1 MRYLYG
7 QSAGAMTRAARRGYR
22 VYFLQDGEVLI
33 LLLCGGDKSLQQK
46 DIDKVRRLA
55 DEWRTDTK
63 EARDEQHE

>member
-1 MRYLYG
+1 
-7 QSAGAMTRAARRGYR
+7 MTRAARRGYR